1 MREKLRLFNIYFKS
15 LIIKI
20 VLILL
25 VLFDY
30 FLFIFEFNGLV
41 INIVFSRENWV

>member
-1 MREKLRLFNIYFKS
+1 MREKLLFNIYFKS